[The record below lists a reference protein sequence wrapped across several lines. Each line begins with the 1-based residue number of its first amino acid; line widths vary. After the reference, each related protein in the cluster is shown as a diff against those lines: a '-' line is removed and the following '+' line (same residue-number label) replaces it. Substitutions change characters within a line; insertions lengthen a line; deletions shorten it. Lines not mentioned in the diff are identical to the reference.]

1 MLFKLLD
8 KLAAK
13 LGRSDYKLDS
23 SFTSSDLMELLGLKV
38 VQLLRFIFRRYRF
51 SKSGWVNFCGK
62 GLRLSYARNISI
74 GRGVFLGDGVSINA
88 LCKSGVFIG
97 NNVTI
102 KSGSTI
108 DCTGVFTE
116 LGEGIVIQDRV
127 GISENCFIQV
137 RGKVVIESDV
147 IIGPSVKIFSEN
159 HEFKDPSEKILQQGT
174 RRLGVTICS
183 GSWVGAGAIILDGVT
198 IGSNSVVAA
207 GSVVTKNIESRTVVG
222 GNPARFI
229 KSI

>member
-1 MLFKLLD
+1 MIVKLLD
-8 KLAAK
+8 RFAER
-13 LGRSDYKLDS
+13 LGRPGYKLDDS
-23 SFTSSDLMELLGLKV
+23 LAKSDLIELVILKV
-38 VQLLRFIFRRYRF
+38 TQLLRFLLLKFRFR
-51 SKSGWVNFCGK
+51 KSAWVNFCGR
-62 GLRLSYARNISI
+62 GVRISFARNISL
-74 GRGVFLGDGVSINA
+74 GRGIFFGDGVSINA

-116 LGEGIVIQDRV
+116 LGQCIVIQDRV

-159 HEFKDPSEKILQQGT
+159 HEFKDSSEKILRQGT

-183 GSWVGAGAIILDGVT
+183 GSWIGAGAIILDGVT
-198 IGSNSVVAA
+198 VGSNSVVAA
-207 GSVVTKNIESRTVVG
+207 GSVVTKDVEPRTVFG
-222 GNPARFI
+222 GNPARCL